1 MKLFKTIFKIIIG
14 VAIIYILIITF
25 FVLKPDINDYLN
37 KTEFNSAEWINW
49 KETESSFGVRWNMVY
64 NLTEKHKLK
73 GKTKD
78 EIKILLGK
86 PTNESKNEM
95 SYYLGMTGHSI
106 NTGSLT
112 FKFEKER
119 VVEIKIWQG

>member
-1 MKLFKTIFKIIIG
+1 MKLFKILIG
-14 VAIIYILIITF
+14 VGIIYILIITF

-37 KTEFNSAEWINW
+37 KTEFNSAEWISW

-64 NLTEKHKLK
+64 NLTENHKLK

-86 PTNESKNEM
+86 PTNESKKEI

-106 NTGSLT
+106 NTCLLYTSPSPRDRG
-112 FKFEKER
+112 
-119 VVEIKIWQG
+119 